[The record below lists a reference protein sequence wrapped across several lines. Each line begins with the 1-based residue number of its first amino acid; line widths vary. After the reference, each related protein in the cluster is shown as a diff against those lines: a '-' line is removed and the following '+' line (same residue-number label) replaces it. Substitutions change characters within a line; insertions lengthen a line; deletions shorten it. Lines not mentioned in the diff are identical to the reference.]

1 VALAP
6 DGKLVFMYNGTA
18 QTTGSPIPNI
28 TQAGV
33 IQQVPGTYF
42 SETAS
47 GTAQTSTASV
57 PTGTG
62 YTVNTA
68 TVKDTAPFTGSRTMG
83 GITTPTTASLAGMFT
98 STVATYTGGGSGPA
112 GVSVQGVVAGSSW
125 ENRFGV
131 ATTSLEG
138 VSINGAVTLDPTGK
152 LTGQAVDQIPNGTSS
167 PDKVV
172 INAVSVPT
180 TSGQTTSSFVQ
191 TLSGGFTATA
201 NGSGTQSTLTA
212 PALTGT
218 STGTL
223 SGNIN
228 GVLATTNTTAVSG
241 TLATN
246 AGNTTAYVVGTVGGP
261 VGGLQT
267 GTASTQMVNVVSPTA
282 GIPLQPRFEGTAVL
296 TPAAGS
302 SPPALSTNLNGVL
315 NLVPPNATQVQTT
328 GGLVTIPKP

>member
-1 VALAP
+1 
-6 DGKLVFMYNGTA
+6 
-18 QTTGSPIPNI
+18 
-28 TQAGV
+28 
-33 IQQVPGTYF
+33 
-42 SETAS
+42 
-47 GTAQTSTASV
+47 V

-68 TVKDTAPFTGSRTMG
+68 TLKDAAPFTGSRTMNG
-83 GITTPTTASLAGMFT
+83 TTTPTTASLAAMYT

-112 GVSVQGVVAGSSW
+112 GVSVQGVVAGAPW

-131 ATTSLEG
+131 ATATYGG

-152 LTGQAVDQIPNGTSS
+152 LTGQAVDQIPNGTGS

-180 TSGQTTSSFVQ
+180 SSGQTTSSFVQ
-191 TLSGGFTATA
+191 TLSGGFTSTA
-201 NGSGTQSTLTA
+201 NSNGTQSTLTA
-212 PALTGT
+212 PSLTGI

-228 GVLATTNTTAVSG
+228 GVLTTTNTTAVPG

-246 AGNTTAYVVGTVGGP
+246 AGNTTAFVVGAVGGP
-261 VGGLQT
+261 AGGLQT
-267 GTASTQMVNVVSPTA
+267 GTASTQMVNVVTPTA
-282 GIPLQPRFEGTAVL
+282 GIPLLPRFEGTAVL

-302 SPPALSTNLNGVL
+302 APPTLTTTLNGVL
-315 NLVPPNATQVQTT
+315 NLVPPNGTKVQTT
-328 GGLVTIPKP
+328 GAVATTPKP